1 MHMLEVKYDMRTGH
15 YTPIPNE
22 PHYLVISHADK
33 LNATEKAKL
42 RLLIIKQKLDI
53 SLAESVVSSPIASE
67 HVIEQLTLFQHE
79 RRHLRPKISATF
91 LAWLLIFLM
100 FALPIGIAYQFSD
113 WFQNQYVSAW
123 IEYLTQTTL
132 LNHDILQHILFGDY
146 GVLSLGTY
154 SLVWALPVV
163 ILISLSTAIIDQTGF
178 KSWMIWAIEPSM
190 LRIGLQGNDIVP
202 LLEGFGCNAAAITQ
216 ATHQCHRCTKVQCMS
231 LVSFGTA
238 CSYQIGATLS
248 IFNASHRSWLFLP
261 YIGMVFLG
269 GIIHNKLWYSH
280 QTPMTT
286 PSVFQ
291 RQPVRW
297 PKPKLLLK
305 AAWKSI
311 QMFIVQALPIF
322 IGICLIV
329 SLLSLT
335 SILTFISNAFIP
347 LLWLLD
353 VPTQLAPGI
362 LFSMIRKDG
371 MLLFNMDGGTLI
383 QRLSAFQLLLL
394 VFFSSTFTA
403 CSVTMTMLMRRLGSI
418 LGIKMIMKQMVSST
432 ICVTILVIAML
443 SITKISDLGVML
455 WKSLLSVVF

>member
-1 MHMLEVKYDMRTGH
+1 MYMLEVKYDMRTGH
-15 YTPIPNE
+15 YTPIPHE

-33 LNATEKAKL
+33 LTATEKAKL

-79 RRHLRPKISATF
+79 RRQLRPKISATF

-202 LLEGFGCNAAAITQ
+202 LLEGFGCNAAAISQ
-216 ATHQCHRCTKVQCMS
+216 AAHQCHTCTKTQCMS
-231 LVSFGTA
+231 LISFGSS

-248 IFNASHRSWLFLP
+248 IFSVAGKSWLFMP
-261 YIGMVFLG
+261 YLILVLLG
-269 GIIHNKLWYSH
+269 GILHNRIWLKKNDQQL
-280 QTPMTT
+280 
-286 PSVFQ
+286 SVPLPHD
-291 RQPVRW
+291 RQLHVPNIRQM
-297 PKPKLLLK
+297 LLQM
-305 AAWKSI
+305 WQNI
-311 QMFIVQALPIF
+311 QMFIVQALPI
-322 IGICLIV
+322 L
-329 SLLSLT
+329 SLLG
-335 SILTFISNAFIP
+335 ISSE
-347 LLWLLD
+347 LS
-353 VPTQLAPGI
+353 PGI

-371 MLLFNMDGGTLI
+371 MLLFNLHQGALLQGMT
-383 QRLSAFQLLLL
+383 ATQLLLL

-403 CSVTMTMLMRRLGSI
+403 CSVTMTMLLKHLGGQSALKLI
-418 LGIKMIMKQMVSST
+418 GKQMVTSLS
-432 ICVTILVIAML
+432 LVIGVG
-443 SITKISDLGVML
+443 IIVKIVML
-455 WKSLLSVVF
+455 II

>member
-15 YTPIPNE
+15 YTPIPHE

-33 LNATEKAKL
+33 LTATEKAKL

-163 ILISLSTAIIDQTGF
+163 ILISLSTAIIDQTGL

-190 LRIGLQGNDIVP
+190 LWIGLQGNDIVP
-202 LLEGFGCNAAAITQ
+202 LLEGFGCNAAAISQ
-216 ATHQCHRCTKVQCMS
+216 AAHQCHTCTKTQCMS
-231 LVSFGTA
+231 LISFGSS

-248 IFNASHRSWLFLP
+248 IF
-261 YIGMVFLG
+261 
-269 GIIHNKLWYSH
+269 
-280 QTPMTT
+280 
-286 PSVFQ
+286 SV
-291 RQPVRW
+291 
-297 PKPKLLLK
+297 
-305 AAWKSI
+305 AGKS
-311 QMFIVQALPIF
+311 
-322 IGICLIV
+322 
-329 SLLSLT
+329 
-335 SILTFISNAFIP
+335 
-347 LLWLLD
+347 
-353 VPTQLAPGI
+353 
-362 LFSMIRKDG
+362 
-371 MLLFNMDGGTLI
+371 
-383 QRLSAFQLLLL
+383 
-394 VFFSSTFTA
+394 
-403 CSVTMTMLMRRLGSI
+403 
-418 LGIKMIMKQMVSST
+418 
-432 ICVTILVIAML
+432 
-443 SITKISDLGVML
+443 
-455 WKSLLSVVF
+455 

>member
-15 YTPIPNE
+15 YTPIPHE

-33 LNATEKAKL
+33 LTATEKAKL

-79 RRHLRPKISATF
+79 RRQLRPKISATF

-202 LLEGFGCNAAAITQ
+202 LLEGFGCNAAAISQ
-216 ATHQCHRCTKVQCMS
+216 AAHQCHTCTKTQCMS
-231 LVSFGTA
+231 LISFGSS

-248 IFNASHRSWLFLP
+248 IFSVAGKLWLFMP
-261 YIGMVFLG
+261 YLILVLLG
-269 GIIHNKLWYSH
+269 GILHNRIWLKKNDQQL
-280 QTPMTT
+280 
-286 PSVFQ
+286 SVPLPHD
-291 RQPVRW
+291 RQLHVPNIRQM
-297 PKPKLLLK
+297 LLQM
-305 AAWKSI
+305 WQNI
-311 QMFIVQALPIF
+311 QMFIVQALPI
-322 IGICLIV
+322 L
-329 SLLSLT
+329 SLLG
-335 SILTFISNAFIP
+335 ISSE
-347 LLWLLD
+347 LS
-353 VPTQLAPGI
+353 PGI

-371 MLLFNMDGGTLI
+371 MLLFNLHQGALLQGMT
-383 QRLSAFQLLLL
+383 ATQLLLL

-403 CSVTMTMLMRRLGSI
+403 CSVTMTMLLKHLGGQSALKLI
-418 LGIKMIMKQMVSST
+418 GKQMVTSLS
-432 ICVTILVIAML
+432 LVIGVG
-443 SITKISDLGVML
+443 IIVKIVML
-455 WKSLLSVVF
+455 II

>member
-1 MHMLEVKYDMRTGH
+1 MLEVKYDMRTGH
-15 YTPIPNE
+15 YTPIPHE

-33 LNATEKAKL
+33 LTATEKAKL

-79 RRHLRPKISATF
+79 RRQLRPKISATF

-132 LNHDILQHILFGDY
+132 LNHDILQNILFGDY

-202 LLEGFGCNAAAITQ
+202 LLEGFGCNAAAISQ
-216 ATHQCHRCTKVQCMS
+216 AAHQCHTCTKTQCMS
-231 LVSFGTA
+231 LISFGSS

-248 IFNASHRSWLFLP
+248 IFSVAGKSWLFMP
-261 YIGMVFLG
+261 YLILVLLG
-269 GIIHNKLWYSH
+269 GILHNRIWLKKNDQQL
-280 QTPMTT
+280 
-286 PSVFQ
+286 SVPLPHD
-291 RQPVRW
+291 RQLHVPNIRQM
-297 PKPKLLLK
+297 LLQM
-305 AAWKSI
+305 WQNI
-311 QMFIVQALPIF
+311 QMFIVQALPI
-322 IGICLIV
+322 L
-329 SLLSLT
+329 SLLG
-335 SILTFISNAFIP
+335 ISSE
-347 LLWLLD
+347 LS
-353 VPTQLAPGI
+353 PGI

-371 MLLFNMDGGTLI
+371 MLLFNLHQGALLQGMT
-383 QRLSAFQLLLL
+383 ATQLLLL

-403 CSVTMTMLMRRLGSI
+403 CSVTMTMLLKHLGGQSALKLI
-418 LGIKMIMKQMVSST
+418 GKQMVTSLS
-432 ICVTILVIAML
+432 LVIGVG
-443 SITKISDLGVML
+443 IIVKIVML
-455 WKSLLSVVF
+455 II